1 MMSAIKN
8 VVFDIELDIEEGKL
22 TFAQIADKYNV
33 TVLFVTM
40 VFGDMM
46 EREYD
51 LAT

>member
-1 MMSAIKN
+1 MSAIKN
-8 VVFDIELDIEEGKL
+8 VVFDIEMDIEEGKL
-22 TFAQIADKYNV
+22 TFAKIADKYKV

-40 VFGDMM
+40 VFADMM